1 MLHRASGGRPVA
13 EPESCS
19 IRGLTCRLGAVETI
33 EAMFLEHFGTRRYR
47 SPCSM
52 EKRAAGEDELVECIR
67 DGIAGSRHA
76 EPRTG
81 LTTAMPPESEI
92 VPFKGFTDNLIPIR
106 FVDSLSDDDLRHL
119 NDLLPWKCFVA
130 DMQGR
135 RFGNAAWLGKRCEP
149 QVIPDRR
156 IILLNERF
164 DLSDKHVLE
173 VGCFEGIHTIGLAK
187 YAQKVTGV
195 DSRIENVVKT
205 MVRCGFFSVHP
216 TVVKCDVEARP
227 LDYGL
232 LAADVV
238 HHVGVLYHLRDPVSH
253 LLDLRNFASLGVM
266 VDTHCA
272 EEHEATEIYESAG
285 RQFRYKR
292 YPEDRADHFSGM
304 YDHAKWLLLEDIVAL
319 LKEAGFD
326 HVEIA
331 ERRAEPNGARAL
343 LFAHKV

>member
-1 MLHRASGGRPVA
+1 
-13 EPESCS
+13 
-19 IRGLTCRLGAVETI
+19 
-33 EAMFLEHFGTRRYR
+33 
-47 SPCSM
+47 M
-52 EKRAAGEDELVECIR
+52 EKRAAGDDELVECIR
-67 DGIAGSRHA
+67 DGIAGSRLA
-76 EPRTG
+76 QLPSG
-81 LTTAMPPESEI
+81 PMTARPQKSEI
-92 VPFKGFTDNLIPIR
+92 VPFKGFTDNLIPSR
-106 FVDSLSDDDLRHL
+106 FIDSLSDEDLGDL
-119 NDLLPWKCFVA
+119 NRLLPWKCFVA
-130 DMQGR
+130 DMKGR
-135 RFGNAAWLGKRCEP
+135 RFGNAAWRKKRCEP

-173 VGCFEGIHTIGLAK
+173 VGCFEGIHTIGLTK

-205 MVRCGFFSVHP
+205 MVRCAFFGVHP

-227 LDYGL
+227 LDYAL
-232 LAADVV
+232 LRADVV

-253 LLDLRNFASLGVM
+253 LLDLKTFARLGVM

-272 EEHEATEIYESAG
+272 EEREATEVYESAG

-319 LKEAGFD
+319 IKEAGFD
-326 HVEIA
+326 DVEIVQ
-331 ERRAEPNGARAL
+331 RRAEPNGARAL
-343 LFAHKV
+343 LFARKV

>member
-1 MLHRASGGRPVA
+1 
-13 EPESCS
+13 
-19 IRGLTCRLGAVETI
+19 
-33 EAMFLEHFGTRRYR
+33 
-47 SPCSM
+47 M
-52 EKRAAGEDELVECIR
+52 EKLAAGEDELVECIR
-67 DGIAGSRHA
+67 DGIASSRLA
-76 EPRTG
+76 QLPGG
-81 LTTAMPPESEI
+81 LMTARPQESEI

-106 FVDSLSDDDLRHL
+106 FVDSLSDEDLRAL

-135 RFGNAAWLGKRCEP
+135 RFGNAAWRGKRCEP

-156 IILLNERF
+156 ITLLNERF

-187 YAQKVTGV
+187 YARKVTGV

-205 MVRCGFFSVHP
+205 MVRCAFFGFHP
-216 TVVKCDVEARP
+216 TVFKCDVEARP
-227 LDYGL
+227 FDYGL

-238 HHVGVLYHLRDPVSH
+238 HHVGVLYHLRDPVRH
-253 LLDLRNFASLGVM
+253 LLDLKNFARLGVM
-266 VDTHCA
+266 LDTHCA
-272 EEHEATEIYESAG
+272 EEQEATEVYESAG

-326 HVEIA
+326 QVEIVERSA
-331 ERRAEPNGARAL
+331 EANGARAL
-343 LFAHKV
+343 LFARKV